1 MISIPTMRDPTDD
14 IVATETADSRH
25 QSEVQR
31 RVLSVPPAAEFKRR
45 SVRGG
50 TAAVLGQAFSIA
62 LQIGTTVVL
71 ARLLSP
77 ADYGLQAMVITL
89 TGFFSLFKDAG
100 LSVAT
105 VQRETLTHEQIS
117 TLFWINLGL
126 GTFLTIA
133 VAATG
138 PFLVAFYKEPRLL
151 WLTIASSSIFLFN
164 SLSVQHKALL
174 DRSMRFGT
182 GVKIDILTATIG
194 SVVAVGMAA
203 LGCGYWSLICQNITL
218 PIVGTAATWIAMPWL
233 PGRPRWTTE
242 LRSMARFGGT
252 VTLNSF
258 VVYVAYNTEKILLG
272 RFWGAAP
279 LGIYSRAYQL
289 ANLPVQQLISSV
301 HGVAFSAL
309 SRIQGEAQRLQRAY
323 LKSQT
328 IIVSLTIPV
337 IIACAFFAREIVL
350 AMLGQKWIAAAP
362 VLRFL
367 APTILIFALV
377 NPFSWLLQA
386 TGRVQ
391 RSLNIAFLICPVV
404 ILGILA
410 GLRHGPSGVALGY
423 SAAMLLL
430 FVPIV
435 AWATHGTGITAASYW
450 DSVKRPL
457 IAGMIGGGM
466 AWLLSFLFGAALAP
480 IPLLAVELTTSFVVY
495 VVCLFLV
502 MGQKEFYV
510 DLVRNVMGRRQ
521 GATA

>member
-1 MISIPTMRDPTDD
+1 
-14 IVATETADSRH
+14 
-25 QSEVQR
+25 
-31 RVLSVPPAAEFKRR
+31 
-45 SVRGG
+45 
-50 TAAVLGQAFSIA
+50 
-62 LQIGTTVVL
+62 
-71 ARLLSP
+71 
-77 ADYGLQAMVITL
+77 
-89 TGFFSLFKDAG
+89 
-100 LSVAT
+100 
-105 VQRETLTHEQIS
+105 
-117 TLFWINLGL
+117 
-126 GTFLTIA
+126 

-138 PFLVAFYKEPRLL
+138 PLLAAFYKEPRLL

-182 GVKIDILTATIG
+182 GVKIDILTATVG
-194 SVVAVGMAA
+194 SIVAVGMAA
-203 LGCGYWSLICQNITL
+203 LGCGYWSLICQNISMQ
-218 PIVGTAATWIAMPWL
+218 IISTAAIWIAMPWL
-233 PGRPRWTTE
+233 PGRPRWTPE

-337 IIACAFFAREIVL
+337 IIGSAFFAREIVL
-350 AMLGQKWIAAAP
+350 VMLGQKWIQAAS

-367 APTILIFALV
+367 APTILVFALV

-386 TGRVQ
+386 TGRVE

-457 IAGMIGGGM
+457 IAGMIGGGIG
-466 AWLLSFLFGAALAP
+466 WLLSLPFRALAP
-480 IPLLAVELTTSFVVY
+480 ITLLAVELTTSFAVY
-495 VVCLFLV
+495 VVCLLFV

-510 DLVRNVMGRRQ
+510 DLVRHLMRRRQ
-521 GATA
+521 EATVEI